1 MEAAL
6 RVKKLCSEF
15 AGPFE
20 LSLGIGTC
28 AAITGSSGS
37 GKSLFL
43 RMIADLDPNEGEV
56 WLNERERASMSAPAW
71 RKQVTYVSAESGWW
85 TDRVIEHFAVNRR
98 SEVAA
103 LAARLGLRV
112 DLLDAPIAQLS
123 TGEKQRFSLI
133 RAVLPDPPVLLLDEP
148 TGPLDEDRS
157 FGSRRSF
164 GSEWQ
169 REHPSCWALTIQT
182 RPSAWAISAI
192 EWLQDIWKCHAIPLA
207 GIILGNVLNSASLSL
222 DSFLGSVHRERQA
235 IEARL
240 SLGEAYR
247 QAIAPLVRE
256 AIRRGLLPII
266 NQMSAAG
273 IGTLPGIMTGQIL
286 AGLDPLEA
294 VKTQILQMFLL
305 SGGSGLSALVVS
317 YLAAWR
323 LTDQRQRLRLD
334 RLSNR
339 S

>member
-6 RVKKLCSEF
+6 LVKKLRSEF

-20 LSLGIGTC
+20 LSLGRGTC

-85 TDRVIEHFAVNRR
+85 TDRVIEHFAENRR

-148 TGPLDEDRS
+148 TGPLDEESVVRV
-157 FGSRRSF
+157 
-164 GSEWQ
+164 EALL
-169 REHPSCWALTIQT
+169 RERMAMGASILLVTHDPNQAE
-182 RPSAWAISAI
+182 R
-192 EWLQDIWKCHAIPLA
+192 
-207 GIILGNVLNSASLSL
+207 LGNQ
-222 DSFLGSVHRERQA
+222 R
-235 IEARL
+235 
-240 SLGEAYR
+240 YR
-247 QAIAPLVRE
+247 
-256 AIRRGLLPII
+256 
-266 NQMSAAG
+266 MAAG
-273 IGTLPGIMTGQIL
+273 H
-286 AGLDPLEA
+286 LE
-294 VKTQILQMFLL
+294 MP
-305 SGGSGLSALVVS
+305 
-317 YLAAWR
+317 
-323 LTDQRQRLRLD
+323 
-334 RLSNR
+334 
-339 S
+339 